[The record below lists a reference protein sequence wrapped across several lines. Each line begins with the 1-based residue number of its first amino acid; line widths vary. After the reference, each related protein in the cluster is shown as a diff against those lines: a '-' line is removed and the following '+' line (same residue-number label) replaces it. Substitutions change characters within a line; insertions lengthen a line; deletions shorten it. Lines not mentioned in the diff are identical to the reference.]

1 MIFVC
6 VDEGLQKT
14 WDGGLSASDI
24 FAQSFKGLVWLL
36 SPTIPTILTRRCS
49 LPLRAFRWKKRM
61 LSQKERA
68 ESEVLAWRRAL
79 YSKEK
84 NAVIEKAHGKE
95 LLS

>member
-1 MIFVC
+1 MKFVC

-61 LSQKERA
+61 LSQKERV

-79 YSKEK
+79 HCKEK
-84 NAVIEKAHGKE
+84 NGVIEKAHGKE